1 MCDRVIFNRY
11 DMVIRLIA
19 LLLLLSS
26 CALRQPDDWGVSIE
40 DMEGIGNP
48 DIEECQITFGGEVP
62 AVPCVVELELVW
74 EI

>member
-1 MCDRVIFNRY
+1 MRVVLLVMILAGCA
-11 DMVIRLIA
+11 IRP
-19 LLLLLSS
+19 
-26 CALRQPDDWGVSIE
+26 PDDWGVNIE

-62 AVPCVVELELVW
+62 MVPCVIEIEVEW

>member
-1 MCDRVIFNRY
+1 
-11 DMVIRLIA
+11 MVTRLA
-19 LLLLLSS
+19 VVCLLLSS
-26 CALRQPDDWGVSIE
+26 CALRPPDDWGVSVE

-62 AVPCVVELELVW
+62 AVPCVVELELTW